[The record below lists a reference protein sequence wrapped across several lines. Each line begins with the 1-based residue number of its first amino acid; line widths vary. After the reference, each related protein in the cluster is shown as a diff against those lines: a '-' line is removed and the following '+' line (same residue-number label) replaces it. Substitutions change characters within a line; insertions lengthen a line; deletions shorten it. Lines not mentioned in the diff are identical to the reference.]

1 MLLDER
7 KNAGRIFKNAYP
19 CKRGEACIVNFDLV
33 KTKAVKLELKQ
44 PETHSC
50 GLFEWSVK

>member
-1 MLLDER
+1 MTGAD
-7 KNAGRIFKNAYP
+7 AYP
-19 CKRGEACIVNFDLV
+19 VKKGVACTVNFDPI

-44 PETHSC
+44 PEKYSC